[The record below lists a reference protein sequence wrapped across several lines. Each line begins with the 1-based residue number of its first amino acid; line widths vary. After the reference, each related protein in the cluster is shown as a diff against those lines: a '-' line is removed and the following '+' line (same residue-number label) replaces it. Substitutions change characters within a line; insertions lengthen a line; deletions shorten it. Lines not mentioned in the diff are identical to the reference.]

1 MSFPTLNLSA
11 ARGDL
16 AAVRRL
22 VNAGANVNNRSK
34 THFYNGMTPLMI
46 AASKGHTNVIRYLL
60 SKGANARARQ
70 NQNNPRT
77 ALIYAVE
84 KGNVNS
90 VRALIR
96 HSNLN
101 VQDGNGR
108 SALTTAASLN
118 KPNLVRMLV
127 RAGAK
132 SNDATLEYI
141 FNNNAMRNLVGGTI
155 VRRIAMKKAIVP
167 RMRAAMTSRRTH
179 AMRGQLGST
188 RVQTGS
194 TYVNGIPVHIRNMI
208 AARMRRG

>member
-1 MSFPTLNLSA
+1 MLHMAPLHNAVSAGNLA
-11 ARGDL
+11 EI
-16 AAVRRL
+16 RRL
-22 VNAGANVNNRSK
+22 VNARANVNARNNDRL
-34 THFYNGMTPLMI
+34 TPLMI
-46 AASKGHTNVIRYLL
+46 AAYRGHANVIRYLL

-70 NQNNPRT
+70 NQNHPRT

-118 KPNLVRMLV
+118 KKNLVRMLV

-141 FNNNAMRNLVGGTI
+141 MNNNAMQNLIGSAR
-155 VRRIAMKKAIVP
+155 VRRIAMKNTVPP
-167 RMRAAMTSRRTH
+167 RMRAAMIARKNRNLEMRR
-179 AMRGQLGST
+179 QLGKAGLPPL
-188 RVQTGS
+188 V
-194 TYVNGIPVHIRNMI
+194 RNLVGTMV
-208 AARMRRG
+208 RRRKL

>member
-1 MSFPTLNLSA
+1 MVHMAPLHNAVRAGNLA
-11 ARGDL
+11 E
-16 AAVRRL
+16 VRRL
-22 VNAGANVNNRSK
+22 VNARANVNARNND
-34 THFYNGMTPLMI
+34 HLTPLMI
-46 AASKGHTNVIRYLL
+46 AAYRGHANVIRYLL
-60 SKGANARARQ
+60 NKGANARARQ
-70 NQNNPRT
+70 NQNHPRT

-118 KPNLVRMLV
+118 KKNLVRMLV

-141 FNNNAMRNLVGGTI
+141 MNNNGMRNLVGSALL
-155 VRRIAMKKAIVP
+155 RRIAMKNTVVP
-167 RMRAAMTSRRTH
+167 RMRAAMIARKNRNLEMRR
-179 AMRGQLGST
+179 QLG
-188 RVQTGS
+188 RAGLPPAV
-194 TYVNGIPVHIRNMI
+194 RNLVGTMV
-208 AARMRRG
+208 RGRKV

>member
-1 MSFPTLNLSA
+1 MVHMAPLHNAVSAGNLA
-11 ARGDL
+11 E
-16 AAVRRL
+16 VRRL
-22 VNAGANVNNRSK
+22 VNARANVNARNNDRL
-34 THFYNGMTPLMI
+34 TPLML
-46 AASKGHTNVIRYLL
+46 AAHRGDANVIRYLL

-70 NQNNPRT
+70 NQNHPRT

-118 KPNLVRMLV
+118 KKNLVRMLV

-141 FNNNAMRNLVGGTI
+141 MNNNAMKNLIGSAR
-155 VRRIAMKKAIVP
+155 VRRIAMKNTVPP
-167 RMRAAMTSRRTH
+167 RMRAAMKARENRNLEMRR
-179 AMRGQLGST
+179 QLGKAGLPPL
-188 RVQTGS
+188 V
-194 TYVNGIPVHIRNMI
+194 RNLIGM
-208 AARMRRG
+208 MVRGRKL

>member
-1 MSFPTLNLSA
+1 MAPLHNAVRAGNLA
-11 ARGDL
+11 E
-16 AAVRRL
+16 VRRL
-22 VNAGANVNNRSK
+22 VNARANVNARNNDRL
-34 THFYNGMTPLMI
+34 TPLMI
-46 AASKGHTNVIRYLL
+46 AAYRGHANVIRYLL
-60 SKGANARARQ
+60 NKGANARARQ
-70 NQNNPRT
+70 NQNHPRT

-118 KPNLVRMLV
+118 KKNLVRMLV

-141 FNNNAMRNLVGGTI
+141 MNNNGMRNLVGSALL
-155 VRRIAMKKAIVP
+155 RRIAMKNTVVP
-167 RMRAAMTSRRTH
+167 RMRAAMIARKNRNLEMRR
-179 AMRGQLGST
+179 QLG
-188 RVQTGS
+188 RAGLPPAV
-194 TYVNGIPVHIRNMI
+194 RNLVGTMV
-208 AARMRRG
+208 RGRKL

>member
-1 MSFPTLNLSA
+1 MAPLHNAVSAGNLA
-11 ARGDL
+11 E
-16 AAVRRL
+16 VRRL
-22 VNAGANVNNRSK
+22 VNARANVNARNNDRL
-34 THFYNGMTPLMI
+34 TPLML
-46 AASKGHTNVIRYLL
+46 AAHRGDANVIRYLL

-70 NQNNPRT
+70 NQNHPRT

-84 KGNVNS
+84 NGNVNS

-118 KPNLVRMLV
+118 KKNLVRMLV

-141 FNNNAMRNLVGGTI
+141 MNNNAMQNLIGSAR
-155 VRRIAMKKAIVP
+155 VRRIAMKNTVPP
-167 RMRAAMTSRRTH
+167 RMRAAMIARKNRNL
-179 AMRGQLGST
+179 AMRRQLGKAGLPPL
-188 RVQTGS
+188 V
-194 TYVNGIPVHIRNMI
+194 RNLVGTMV
-208 AARMRRG
+208 RRRKL

>member
-1 MSFPTLNLSA
+1 MVHMAPIHNAVREGNLTE
-11 ARGDL
+11 
-16 AAVRRL
+16 VRRL
-22 VNAGANVNNRSK
+22 VNARANVNARNIE
-34 THFYNGMTPLMI
+34 HLTPLMI
-46 AASKGHTNVIRYLL
+46 AAYRGNANVIRYLL

-108 SALTTAASLN
+108 SALTTAASLQM
-118 KPNLVRMLV
+118 PNLVRMLV

-132 SNDATLEYI
+132 PNESTLEYI
-141 FNNNAMRNLVGGTI
+141 MNNNAMKNLIGSAFI
-155 VRRIAMKKAIVP
+155 RRIAMKNTAPP
-167 RMRAAMTSRRTH
+167 RMRAAMTARK
-179 AMRGQLGST
+179 
-188 RVQTGS
+188 
-194 TYVNGIPVHIRNMI
+194 NRNLE
-208 AARMRRG
+208 MRRQLARAGLPPLVRNLVGTMVRRRKV

>member
-1 MSFPTLNLSA
+1 MLHMAPLHNAVSAGNLA
-11 ARGDL
+11 EI
-16 AAVRRL
+16 RRL
-22 VNAGANVNNRSK
+22 VNARANVNARNDERL
-34 THFYNGMTPLMI
+34 TPLML
-46 AASKGHTNVIRYLL
+46 AAHRGDANVIRYLL

-70 NQNNPRT
+70 NQNHPRT

-84 KGNVNS
+84 NGNVNS

-118 KPNLVRMLV
+118 KKNLVRMWV

-141 FNNNAMRNLVGGTI
+141 MNNNAMQNLIGSAR
-155 VRRIAMKKAIVP
+155 VRRIAMKNTVPP
-167 RMRAAMTSRRTH
+167 RMRAAMIARKNRNLEMRR
-179 AMRGQLGST
+179 QLGKAGLPPL
-188 RVQTGS
+188 V
-194 TYVNGIPVHIRNMI
+194 RNLVGTMV
-208 AARMRRG
+208 RRRKL

>member
-1 MSFPTLNLSA
+1 
-11 ARGDL
+11 
-16 AAVRRL
+16 
-22 VNAGANVNNRSK
+22 
-34 THFYNGMTPLMI
+34 MI
-46 AASKGHTNVIRYLL
+46 AAHKGHASVIRYLL
-60 SKGANARARQ
+60 SKGANARARL

-77 ALIYAVE
+77 ALHFAVE
-84 KGNVNS
+84 TGNVNS

-118 KPNLVRMLV
+118 KKNLVRMLV

-141 FNNNAMRNLVGGTI
+141 LNNNAMRNLVGGAL
-155 VRRIAMKKAIVP
+155 VRRIAMKKAVVS
-167 RMRAAMTSRRTH
+167 RMRTAMTSRRTR
-179 AMRGQLGST
+179 AMRGQLGSA

-194 TYVNGIPVHIRNMI
+194 TYVNGIPVHVRNMI

>member
-1 MSFPTLNLSA
+1 MVHMAPLHNAVSAGNLA
-11 ARGDL
+11 E
-16 AAVRRL
+16 VRRL
-22 VNAGANVNNRSK
+22 VNARANVNARNNDRL
-34 THFYNGMTPLMI
+34 TPLMI
-46 AASKGHTNVIRYLL
+46 AAYRGNANVIRYLL

-70 NQNNPRT
+70 NQNHPRT

-118 KPNLVRMLV
+118 KKNLVRMLV

-141 FNNNAMRNLVGGTI
+141 MNNNAMKNLIGSAR
-155 VRRIAMKKAIVP
+155 VRRIAMKNTVPP
-167 RMRAAMTSRRTH
+167 RMRAAMIARKNRNL
-179 AMRGQLGST
+179 AMRRQLGKAGLPPL
-188 RVQTGS
+188 V
-194 TYVNGIPVHIRNMI
+194 RNLVGTMV
-208 AARMRRG
+208 RRRKL

>member
-1 MSFPTLNLSA
+1 MVYMAPLHNAVSAGNLA
-11 ARGDL
+11 E
-16 AAVRRL
+16 VRRL
-22 VNAGANVNNRSK
+22 VNSRANVNARNND
-34 THFYNGMTPLMI
+34 HLTPLMI
-46 AASKGHTNVIRYLL
+46 AAYRGHANVIRYLL
-60 SKGANARARQ
+60 NKGANARARQ
-70 NQNNPRT
+70 NQNHPRT

-118 KPNLVRMLV
+118 KKNLVRMLV

-141 FNNNAMRNLVGGTI
+141 MNNNGMRNLVGSALL
-155 VRRIAMKKAIVP
+155 RRIAMKNTVVP
-167 RMRAAMTSRRTH
+167 RMRAAMIARKNRNLEMRR
-179 AMRGQLGST
+179 QLG
-188 RVQTGS
+188 RAGLPPAV
-194 TYVNGIPVHIRNMI
+194 RNLVGTMV
-208 AARMRRG
+208 RGRKV

>member
-16 AAVRRL
+16 EAVRRL

-46 AASKGHTNVIRYLL
+46 AAAKGHANVIRYLL

>member
-1 MSFPTLNLSA
+1 MVHMAPLHNAVSAGNLA
-11 ARGDL
+11 E
-16 AAVRRL
+16 VRRL
-22 VNAGANVNNRSK
+22 VNARANVNARNNDRL
-34 THFYNGMTPLMI
+34 TPLMI
-46 AASKGHTNVIRYLL
+46 AAYSGHANVIRYLL
-60 SKGANARARQ
+60 TKGANARARQ
-70 NQNNPRT
+70 NQNHPRT

-118 KPNLVRMLV
+118 KKNLVRMLV

-141 FNNNAMRNLVGGTI
+141 MNNNAMKNLIGSAR
-155 VRRIAMKKAIVP
+155 VRRIAMKNTVP
-167 RMRAAMTSRRTH
+167 QRMRAAMTAIKKRNL
-179 AMRGQLGST
+179 AMRQQLG
-188 RVQTGS
+188 RAGLPPLV
-194 TYVNGIPVHIRNMI
+194 RNLIGTMV
-208 AARMRRG
+208 RGRKV

>member
-1 MSFPTLNLSA
+1 MVHMAPLHNAVSAGNLA
-11 ARGDL
+11 E
-16 AAVRRL
+16 VRRL
-22 VNAGANVNNRSK
+22 VNARANVNARNNDRL
-34 THFYNGMTPLMI
+34 TPLMI
-46 AASKGHTNVIRYLL
+46 AAYSGHANVIRYLL
-60 SKGANARARQ
+60 TKGANARARQ
-70 NQNNPRT
+70 NQNHPRT

-118 KPNLVRMLV
+118 KKNLVRMLV

-141 FNNNAMRNLVGGTI
+141 MNNNAMQNLIGSAR
-155 VRRIAMKKAIVP
+155 VRRIAMKNTVPP
-167 RMRAAMTSRRTH
+167 RMRAAMIARKNRNLEMRR
-179 AMRGQLGST
+179 QLGKAGLPPL
-188 RVQTGS
+188 V
-194 TYVNGIPVHIRNMI
+194 RNLVGTMV
-208 AARMRRG
+208 RRRKL

>member
-1 MSFPTLNLSA
+1 MAPLHNAVRAGNLA
-11 ARGDL
+11 E
-16 AAVRRL
+16 VRRL
-22 VNAGANVNNRSK
+22 VNARANVNARNNERV
-34 THFYNGMTPLMI
+34 TPLML
-46 AASKGHTNVIRYLL
+46 AAILRHPNIIRYLL
-60 SKGANARARQ
+60 NKGANARARQ
-70 NQNNPRT
+70 NQNHPRT

-118 KPNLVRMLV
+118 KKNLVRMLV

-141 FNNNAMRNLVGGTI
+141 MNNNGMRNLVGSALL
-155 VRRIAMKKAIVP
+155 RRIAMKNTVVP
-167 RMRAAMTSRRTH
+167 RMRAAMIARKNRNLEMRR
-179 AMRGQLGST
+179 QLG
-188 RVQTGS
+188 RAGLPPAV
-194 TYVNGIPVHIRNMI
+194 RNLVGTMV
-208 AARMRRG
+208 RGRKV

>member
-1 MSFPTLNLSA
+1 MAPLHNAVSAGNLA
-11 ARGDL
+11 EI
-16 AAVRRL
+16 RRL
-22 VNAGANVNNRSK
+22 VNARANVNARNDERL
-34 THFYNGMTPLMI
+34 TPLML
-46 AASKGHTNVIRYLL
+46 AAHRGDANVIRYLL

-70 NQNNPRT
+70 NQNHPRT

-84 KGNVNS
+84 NGNVNS

-118 KPNLVRMLV
+118 KKNLVRMLV

-141 FNNNAMRNLVGGTI
+141 MNNNAMQNLIGSAR
-155 VRRIAMKKAIVP
+155 VRRIAMKNTVPP
-167 RMRAAMTSRRTH
+167 RMRAAMIARKNRNLEMRR
-179 AMRGQLGST
+179 QLGKAGLPPL
-188 RVQTGS
+188 V
-194 TYVNGIPVHIRNMI
+194 RNLVGTMV
-208 AARMRRG
+208 RRRKL

>member
-1 MSFPTLNLSA
+1 MLHMAPLHNAVSAGNLA
-11 ARGDL
+11 EI
-16 AAVRRL
+16 RRL
-22 VNAGANVNNRSK
+22 VNARANVNARNNDRL
-34 THFYNGMTPLMI
+34 TPLMI
-46 AASKGHTNVIRYLL
+46 AAYRGHANVIHYLL

-70 NQNNPRT
+70 NQNHPRT

-118 KPNLVRMLV
+118 KKNLVRMLV

-141 FNNNAMRNLVGGTI
+141 MNNNAMQNLIGSAR
-155 VRRIAMKKAIVP
+155 VRRIAMKNTVPP
-167 RMRAAMTSRRTH
+167 RMRAAMKARENRNLEMRR
-179 AMRGQLGST
+179 QLGKAGLPPL
-188 RVQTGS
+188 V
-194 TYVNGIPVHIRNMI
+194 RNLVGTMV
-208 AARMRRG
+208 RRRKL

>member
-1 MSFPTLNLSA
+1 MLHMAPLHNAVSAGNLA
-11 ARGDL
+11 EI
-16 AAVRRL
+16 RRL
-22 VNAGANVNNRSK
+22 VNARANVNARNDERL
-34 THFYNGMTPLMI
+34 TPLML
-46 AASKGHTNVIRYLL
+46 AAHRGDANVIRYLL

-70 NQNNPRT
+70 NQNHPRT

-84 KGNVNS
+84 NGNVNS

-118 KPNLVRMLV
+118 KKNLVRMLV

-141 FNNNAMRNLVGGTI
+141 MNNNAMQNLIGSAR
-155 VRRIAMKKAIVP
+155 VRRIAMKNTVPP
-167 RMRAAMTSRRTH
+167 RMRAAMIARKNRNLEMRR
-179 AMRGQLGST
+179 QLGKAGLPPL
-188 RVQTGS
+188 V
-194 TYVNGIPVHIRNMI
+194 RNLVGTMV
-208 AARMRRG
+208 RRRKL